1 MEGLRFISKK
11 YNKKYYYDPF
21 TNTESWEPYN
31 EYYKENNLTLENFK
45 YIFGN
50 WERKLSKTFKQPYYY
65 DSTYKKSQWAIPSI
79 VIVPSPDPGLIPT
92 SSEPFPFDVYSQI
105 ESADTKLVEEIGD
118 SRFGLV
124 KAQIFYDILPG
135 IYPEYGPTL
144 TDELL
149 SEKIINGDEEDHIA
163 RVNQYIIDKNLKSGD
178 IIYYGT
184 SYQSRPEY
192 GFGIVK
198 RDDDPTKPDQ
208 FIGTELFYDRLFFEE
223 GETFEEKTEKMIRE
237 ECVLNNI
244 PNTTNYEVAVAQ
256 ILLLTDSGIF
266 KGAMFY

>member
-1 MEGLRFISKK
+1 MEGLIFTSRK
-11 YNKKYYYDPF
+11 YNKEYYYDPF

-31 EYYKENNLTLENFK
+31 MDDVRRPLNFS
-45 YIFGN
+45 IFGN
-50 WERKLSKTFKQPYYY
+50 WERKISKTFKKPYYY
-65 DSTYKKSQWAIPSI
+65 DSEDKVSQWSIPKI

-92 SSEPFPFDVYSQI
+92 SSEPFPFDVFSQI
-105 ESADTKLVEEIGD
+105 ETDE
-118 SRFGLV
+118 FGLV

-135 IYPEYGPTL
+135 MYPEYGPTL

-149 SEKIINGDEEDHIA
+149 SEKIINGDQEDHIA
-163 RVNQYIIDKNLKSGD
+163 RVNQYIIDKNLISGD

-198 RDDDPTKPDQ
+198 RDDDPANPDQ
-208 FIGTELFYDRLFFEE
+208 FIGTELFYDLEVEE
-223 GETFEEKTEKMIRE
+223 EEIFEEKTEKMIRQ
-237 ECVLNNI
+237 ECVINNI

-256 ILLLTDSGIF
+256 ILLWVDTGIF
-266 KGAMFY
+266 KGMFG